1 MIIRASLPDSLA
13 VPTQKVKILT
23 RSAGVLHVLRCLGGL
38 WRVMA
43 AVLALIPRSV
53 LDWCYDHVASSRKQL
68 FGTRETVCPVLW
80 PELRRRFDP

>member
-23 RSAGVLHVLRCLGGL
+23 LSAGVLHVLRCLGGL

-53 LDWCYDHVASSRKQL
+53 LDWCYDRVARSRKQL
-68 FGTRETVCPVLW
+68 FGTGETVCPVLS